1 MHNLTLEEV
10 YLLIGELYVLKAV
23 DKMRADKAEARIKE
37 MESANELGK
46 PADNNPIRHIP
57 SRGEVTGR

>member
-23 DKMRADKAEARIKE
+23 DKMRADKAEARVKE
-37 MESANELGK
+37 LENELAK
-46 PADNNPIRHIP
+46 PADHDPIRHLP